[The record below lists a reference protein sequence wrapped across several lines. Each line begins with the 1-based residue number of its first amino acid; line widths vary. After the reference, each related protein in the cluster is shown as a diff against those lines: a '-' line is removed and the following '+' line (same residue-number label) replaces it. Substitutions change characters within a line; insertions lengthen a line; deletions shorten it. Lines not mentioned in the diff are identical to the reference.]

1 MIRVFDADGNERD
14 MEWAVK
20 KYNIIVNECP
30 RDVDHWELVELHEKV
45 QCAAALVVYIIGEP
59 RVGIPA
65 AFYWDEAPHES
76 QPGEP
81 KPRKDVQ
88 LTNTEGQTG
97 FGMGGGAYYDPRL
110 EHGPHSAWISQPIKG
125 IPSDELDG
133 IGMVGGTN
141 HDHIDPTFEF
151 VKGEPVPE
159 PGPEPEEG
167 RTFHIEATIRVREE

>member
-1 MIRVFDADGNERD
+1 MRVRVFDASGNERD
-14 MEWAVK
+14 LEWAKK

-45 QCAAALVVYIIGEP
+45 SCAATLTVYVIGE
-59 RVGIPA
+59 RIEKVPA
-65 AFYWDEAPHES
+65 AFYWDDAPDPA
-76 QPGEP
+76 PGEW
-81 KPRKDVQ
+81 KPRKKVQ
-88 LTNTEGQTG
+88 ATNEEGQTG
-97 FGMGGGAYYDPRL
+97 FGMGPGAFYHPQL

-151 VKGEPVPE
+151 IKGEEQPEPEPE
-159 PGPEPEEG
+159 PGEG
-167 RTFHIEATIRVREE
+167 RTFHIEATVVIRET